1 MEEIGTY
8 FTDVSRMG
16 KIRLSGKSSP
26 EFVKVMTTVELWRL
40 ETPGQAAIALVLNAE
55 GEIIDLV
62 MIGRTG
68 EHEYLLLTNPG
79 AVCEVTE
86 WLEAH
91 AELANNEGVAVFEDI
106 KVEDRT
112 DRIGTF
118 ALYGSEAQ
126 MILDELSKS
135 DVSAELG
142 DKNLTLLTIGRLQVM
157 IVRWPLLRTHGQD
170 MPLMAEGE
178 VFEVHLPAKAA
189 EDFKK
194 ILLGISEIVL
204 ETPEEYIARR
214 RRAHTCFDAAEQDV
228 YIRPETAGL
237 KALLRSS
244 SDFVGARALKKLG
257 ILSH

>member
-1 MEEIGTY
+1 MEETGTY
-8 FTDVSRMG
+8 FADVSRIG

-26 EFVKVMTTVELWRL
+26 EFVNVMTTVEHWRL

-68 EHEYLLLTNPG
+68 EHEYILITSPET
-79 AVCEVTE
+79 VCELTE

-91 AELANNEGVAVFEDI
+91 AGLANSEGAAVFEDI

-112 DRIGTF
+112 DRIGAF
-118 ALYGSEAQ
+118 ALYGPDAQ
-126 MILDELSKS
+126 MILDEMSKS

-142 DKNLTLLTIGRLQVM
+142 EKNLTLVSIGRLQVM
-157 IVRWPLLRTHGQD
+157 ILRWPLLRSHGQD
-170 MPLMAEGE
+170 MPLKAEGE
-178 VFEVHLPAKAA
+178 VFEVYLPAKATD
-189 EDFKK
+189 DFKK
-194 ILLGISEIVL
+194 ILLSFAEID
-204 ETPEEYIARR
+204 PEDYGEYFARR

-237 KALLRSS
+237 KALLRSDA
-244 SDFVGARALKKLG
+244 DFVGARALRKLG